1 MLRRVARA
9 SMNVGENRINGATV
23 PRHAQAFGE
32 EREMG
37 DELYTIP
44 LPWIVFAVIARSA
57 THGVVWASVAAIVT
71 AGTLLVTRR
80 RLSTT
85 RNTLMIAAIGWF
97 AGLGII
103 GLLHD
108 GPTTWIARNGRT
120 ASALGFVVIA
130 LASLAFTP
138 IAASYTRPLVKPSR
152 WRSPRFEHVNVQ
164 LTLLWGVTFLGVA
177 ISHLCAVWLGN
188 SSGTGGANT
197 TFNWVVPIAMAAIA
211 AHWSR
216 RWFDDFLDSDTE
228 HAPNESLWD
237 LALAK
242 DEREGRFTGF

>member
-1 MLRRVARA
+1 
-9 SMNVGENRINGATV
+9 
-23 PRHAQAFGE
+23 
-32 EREMG
+32 MG

-57 THGVVWASVAAIVT
+57 RHGVEWASVAAIVT
-71 AGTLLVTRR
+71 AGTLLLTRR

-103 GLLHD
+103 GLMYD
-108 GPTTWIARNGRT
+108 TPASWIARNGRT

-130 LASLAFTP
+130 FASLAFTP
-138 IAASYTRPLVKPSR
+138 IAVSYTRPLVKPSR
-152 WRSPRFEHVNVQ
+152 WRSPTFEHVNVQ
-164 LTLLWGVTFLGVA
+164 LTLLWAVTFLGVA
-177 ISHLCAVWLGN
+177 ISHACAVWLAPAN
-188 SSGTGGANT
+188 GTGGANT

-216 RWFDDFLDSDTE
+216 RWFDDFLDAGAD
-228 HAPNESLWD
+228 HAPNESPWD

-242 DEREGRFTGF
+242 DEREGRFPDF

>member
-1 MLRRVARA
+1 
-9 SMNVGENRINGATV
+9 
-23 PRHAQAFGE
+23 
-32 EREMG
+32 MG

-57 THGVVWASVAAIVT
+57 THGVEWASLAAMIT
-71 AGTLLVTRR
+71 AATLLVTRQR
-80 RLSTT
+80 MSST

-103 GLLHD
+103 GLIYE
-108 GPTTWIARNGRT
+108 GATTWIARNGRT

-130 LASLAFTP
+130 FVSLAFTP

-152 WRSPRFEHVNVQ
+152 WRSPRFEHLNVQ
-164 LTLLWGVTFLGVA
+164 LTLLWAVTFLGVA
-177 ISHLCAVWLGN
+177 ISHSVAIWLSPN
-188 SSGTGGANT
+188 TGTGGANT

-216 RWFDDFLDSDTE
+216 RWFDDFFDADTDQ
-228 HAPNESLWD
+228 APHESLW
-237 LALAK
+237 A
-242 DEREGRFTGF
+242 EF